1 MPKKVDIAVQRRMIA
16 DATIGVINQSGLD
29 RTGLRDVARAGNMT
43 TGTVTH
49 YFADKDAVLEAALE
63 EIVRRT
69 LERID
74 GGSAP
79 ANGGNITA
87 FVKRVCCYL
96 PIDDTSQKEWR
107 VWLAFWGRAITDE
120 RLRAVHRNYYQAFV
134 DRLAGHLQPLVAT
147 TPKQKIRNCAD
158 AVIAALD
165 GVGTRATLEP
175 DEWPPK
181 RQRETLTSLLMPML
195 TEFAE
200 KGSNAK
206 S

>member
-1 MPKKVDIAVQRRMIA
+1 M
-16 DATIGVINQSGLD
+16 
-29 RTGLRDVARAGNMT
+29 
-43 TGTVTH
+43 
-49 YFADKDAVLEAALE
+49 
-63 EIVRRT
+63 
-69 LERID
+69 

-79 ANGGNITA
+79 ATPEDIAA

-96 PIDDTSQKEWR
+96 PIDETSQGEWR
-107 VWLAFWGRAITDE
+107 VWLAFWGRAIADE
-120 RLRAVHRNYYQAFV
+120 RLRAVHQNYYRAFV
-134 DRLAGHLQPLVAT
+134 DRLAGHMLPFGT
-147 TPKQKIRNCAD
+147 TASKQKIRNCAD

-175 DEWPPK
+175 DEWSPK

-195 TEFAE
+195 TEFAK